1 MVNRGVNPERV
12 ARFREV
18 SNMAVKYGEFE
29 FPSDKG
35 FTGSSGK
42 TLVKAHYRQGGPVS
56 DKDRAFATAAQQAR
70 MTRNAQRTPEDSV
83 RAIKATP
90 IGKGAGAIS
99 DQDRAKLARNAKLGL
114 AGGGAVR
121 GTGPEKSSANSL
133 ARGYKS
139 GGCVGKKN
147 PHNVGS
153 REPVVKKGLGGIVK
167 KIAGSGLFGLAGL
180 AASGALGGKD
190 EDKPLAQQMNEAQR
204 NKMTGN
210 A

>member
-1 MVNRGVNPERV
+1 
-12 ARFREV
+12 
-18 SNMAVKYGEFE
+18 MAVKYGEFE

-56 DKDRAFATAAQQAR
+56 DKDRAFATAAQQER
-70 MTRNAQRTPEDSV
+70 MTQLGTNKATPED
-83 RAIKATP
+83 APMGATKRT
-90 IGKGAGAIS
+90 IYRQAGQGAIS

-167 KIAGSGLFGLAGL
+167 KVAGSGLFGLAGL

>member
-1 MVNRGVNPERV
+1 
-12 ARFREV
+12 
-18 SNMAVKYGEFE
+18 MAVKYGEFE

-42 TLVKAHYRQGGPVS
+42 TLVKAHYRQGGEVKAS
-56 DKDRAFATAAQQAR
+56 AAQQER
-70 MTRNAQRTPEDSV
+70 MTDLATRKASAEEAPLAVIRRKLPDPEEAS
-83 RAIKATP
+83 R
-90 IGKGAGAIS
+90 
-99 DQDRAKLARNAKLGL
+99 QQKLARNAKLGL

-121 GTGPEKSSANSL
+121 GTGPEKVSANSL

-153 REPVVKKGLGGIVK
+153 REPVIKKGLGGTVK
-167 KIAGSGLFGLAGL
+167 KVAGSGLFGLAGL

>member
-1 MVNRGVNPERV
+1 MV
-12 ARFREV
+12 
-18 SNMAVKYGEFE
+18 VKYGEFE

-56 DKDRAFATAAQQAR
+56 DKDRAFATAAQQDR
-70 MTRNAQRTPEDSV
+70 MAQLGTNKASAEEAPLAVIR
-83 RAIKATP
+83 RAT
-90 IGKGAGAIS
+90 KGAGAIS

-153 REPVVKKGLGGIVK
+153 REPVIKKGLGGIVK
-167 KIAGSGLFGLAGL
+167 KVAGSGLFGLAGL

>member
-1 MVNRGVNPERV
+1 
-12 ARFREV
+12 
-18 SNMAVKYGEFE
+18 MAVKYGEFE

-42 TLVKAHYRQGGPVS
+42 TLVKAHYRQGGEVKAS
-56 DKDRAFATAAQQAR
+56 AAQQER
-70 MTRNAQRTPEDSV
+70 MTQLGTNKATPED
-83 RAIKATP
+83 APMGATKRTIYRQIDP
-90 IGKGAGAIS
+90 EAAS
-99 DQDRAKLARNAKLGL
+99 RQQKLARNAKLGL

-121 GTGPEKSSANSL
+121 GTGPEKVSANSL

-153 REPVVKKGLGGIVK
+153 REPVIKKGLGGTVK
-167 KIAGSGLFGLAGL
+167 KVAGSGLFGLAGL